1 MPAPEHAQDWLRLVL
16 ADGLGPRRFAALAER
31 FDNPLDW
38 AGASRSELRQAGLP
52 DSTVRSI
59 EQPDAERLASCLDWL
74 EGDQRWLITWNDPL
88 YPPLLRRIPDAPIA
102 LFAAGQP
109 EFLVRPQIA
118 IVGSRKASPGGLEHA
133 RHFAASLAR
142 QGFVITSGLAS
153 GIDGSAH
160 QACLDVGGA
169 TVAVAGT
176 GLDQVYPARHRDLAR
191 KIFASGVLISQFPP
205 GTAPLPGHFPV
216 RNRLISGMSL
226 GVLVVEAGL
235 KSGSL
240 ITARL
245 AGEQGREVFAI
256 PGSVHNPQAR
266 GCHRLIREGARLV
279 ESPDEVAAE
288 LGPLARQLAGD
299 LEHLLTPRPTDFAGG
314 LEESTES
321 PHIHSDP
328 DYARLMAAIGFD
340 PTPVDEIIERSQLT
354 PAAVSSMLLMLE
366 LDGQVGAHAGSRY
379 SRIMSRKD

>member
-1 MPAPEHAQDWLRLVL
+1 MPAPEHARDWLRLVL
-16 ADGLGPRRFAALAER
+16 AEGLGPKRVAALAER

-38 AGASRSELRQAGLP
+38 ARASPSELRKAGLP
-52 DSTVRSI
+52 EATVRSI
-59 EQPDAERLASCLDWL
+59 EQPDAERMASCLDWL
-74 EGDQRWLITWNDPL
+74 EGEQRWLITWNDPL
-88 YPPLLRRIPDAPIA
+88 YPPLLRRIPDAPVA
-102 LFAAGQP
+102 LFATGQP
-109 EFLVRPQIA
+109 EMLVRPQLA
-118 IVGSRKASPGGLEHA
+118 IVGSRKASPGGLDHA
-133 RHFAASLAR
+133 RHFATSLAR
-142 QGFVITSGLAS
+142 QGFVITSGLAT
-153 GIDGSAH
+153 GIDGMAH
-160 QACLDVGGA
+160 QACLDAGGA

-191 KIFASGVLISQFPP
+191 RIFSAGVLISQFPP
-205 GTAPLPGHFPV
+205 GTPPRPGHFPV

-226 GVLVVEAGL
+226 GILVVEASL

-288 LGPLARQLAGD
+288 LGPLARQLAGE
-299 LEHLLTPRPTDFAGG
+299 LEHLLEPEPDDFAAG
-314 LEESTES
+314 LVERGEP
-321 PHIHSDP
+321 PHIHPDP
-328 DYARLMAAIGFD
+328 EYVQLLEAVGFD
-340 PTPVDEIIERSQLT
+340 PTPVDDIIERSQLT

-366 LDGQVGAHAGSRY
+366 LDGQVCAHAGGRY
-379 SRIMSRKD
+379 SRMKPRKD